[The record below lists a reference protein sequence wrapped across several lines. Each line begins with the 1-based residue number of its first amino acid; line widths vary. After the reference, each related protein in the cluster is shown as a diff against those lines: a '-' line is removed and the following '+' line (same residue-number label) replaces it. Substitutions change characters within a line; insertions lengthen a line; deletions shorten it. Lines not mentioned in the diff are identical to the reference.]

1 MKTIIHPFSR
11 KIAFLAVFLATGS
24 AVMAQTSLTTTTT
37 TAGTVRTFSPD
48 AITVTTDSS
57 PTPVRYSFSKT
68 TTYVDESGNPVSAE
82 TVTSGLPVTVYYN
95 SDGDR
100 LVATKVVV
108 KKHVDTNPD
117 GSVIQK
123 STTTSTTSSQG
134 LVNSFTPDSMV
145 ITSDTSSTPTTYAFT
160 KTTTYVDESGNPVSV
175 ETVKS
180 GVPVTIYYDRDG
192 DRMVATRVVVK
203 NKTTTI
209 ENNSNP

>member
-1 MKTIIHPFSR
+1 
-11 KIAFLAVFLATGS
+11 
-24 AVMAQTSLTTTTT
+24 
-37 TAGTVRTFSPD
+37 
-48 AITVTTDSS
+48 
-57 PTPVRYSFSKT
+57 
-68 TTYVDESGNPVSAE
+68 
-82 TVTSGLPVTVYYN
+82 
-95 SDGDR
+95 
-100 LVATKVVV
+100 VATKVVV